1 MPNLKEHII
10 FKTFTLALIATLLI
24 PSIIKFCHTLSHHEH
39 KVCLGKKSTHI
50 HEVDLDCDFHKFQ
63 LNKTFTIS
71 NSFSALFI
79 CEELS
84 VKIVSQYDFLNSY
97 QKLHFALRG
106 PPSLI

>member
-1 MPNLKEHII
+1 MQNLKEHII
-10 FKTFTLALIATLLI
+10 FKTVTLALIVTLI
-24 PSIIKFCHTLSHHEH
+24 VPSIVKFSHTFSHHKH
-39 KVCLGKKSTHI
+39 KVCIGEKSTHI

-71 NSFSALFI
+71 NYNSKLFI
-79 CEELS
+79 CEELL

-97 QKLHFALRG
+97 QKLHFVLRG